1 MTNQEFLT
9 GFLMLYDKVSTLQL
23 PSWEPTEISIFA
35 SQEQELLVKSY
46 YNSQSNRLKEGFE
59 ETEKRIQDLGELVK
73 NTILTPAAYNPLL
86 NMDNGVFVTLPNT
99 LITSGPTDYSDVFW
113 FTVFEEAITDM
124 VDPCDTTK
132 FLKLEIYETN
142 HNEYKQL
149 ISDPFNRPTNKRVWR
164 MRITGRQQELITDGT
179 YNITGYHFRYIAK
192 PTPIDLTGLATATVS
207 QLSDEVH
214 LEILK
219 KTVQAARAAVKDYQ
233 PAEYDAKTPKE

>member
-23 PSWEPTEISIFA
+23 PNWEPSEISIFA

-113 FTVFEEAITDM
+113 FT
-124 VDPCDTTK
+124 
-132 FLKLEIYETN
+132 
-142 HNEYKQL
+142 
-149 ISDPFNRPTNKRVWR
+149 
-164 MRITGRQQELITDGT
+164 
-179 YNITGYHFRYIAK
+179 GY
-192 PTPIDLTGLATATVS
+192 
-207 QLSDEVH
+207 
-214 LEILK
+214 
-219 KTVQAARAAVKDYQ
+219 
-233 PAEYDAKTPKE
+233 